1 MDPIYEILAK
11 ELVYGFDRPEFQAQ
25 VQQFLTQQGYRID
38 REFVNSATGLQA
50 LGLVSTTGN
59 KPPVLIFRGLD
70 DPLDDR
76 SAVDP
81 NGIGVSQFAANR
93 EDIRA
98 WLASVGSAT
107 VKPDVV
113 GHSFGGALTQITAA
127 EFPSLIGRVV
137 TFNSPG
143 TTRSIADQF
152 IRNGGNPQAVTHYVV
167 RGDLVSLAG
176 EAFINGR
183 VILQS
188 YTDPAINPVYA
199 LDKHRVI
206 GRLLTSPPQ
215 NQDFTQTEISVQT
228 LNSPTFSYSNDS
240 DYAEFL
246 TAYGAVNPVQA
257 ALLTTRAGVETIRTA
272 PGSSFVGA
280 ITEARAAVSLD
291 RDNFLVGDAANNTAA
306 AGAGN
311 DTVFG
316 LGGNDTLDGGTG
328 QDQVFGNGG
337 NDILI
342 GGEGNDALV
351 GGLGNDRLT
360 GVDPNSSSP
369 GQGEVDVLTGGRGG
383 DRFVLGDRQTAFY
396 NDQQA
401 TTLGWTDYGLITDFG
416 RRDLIQLHGTADD
429 YVLRRA
435 PRSLSLGTAIYLKGD
450 EANELIGIVAGT
462 TRLDLNSDTFRF
474 AAGGSSCGCNT

>member
-1 MDPIYEILAK
+1 MDAIYEIFAK
-11 ELVYGFDRPEFQAQ
+11 ELVYGFDKPEFRAQ
-25 VQQFLTQQGYRID
+25 IEQFLTQQGYRID
-38 REFVNSATGLQA
+38 REFVNSTTGLQA
-50 LGLVSTTGN
+50 FGLVAIRGD
-59 KPPVLIFRGLD
+59 KPPVLVFRGLD
-70 DPLDDR
+70 DLLDDR

-98 WLASVGSAT
+98 WLDSVGGPT

-127 EFPSLIGRVV
+127 EFPNLIGRVV

-143 TTRSIADQF
+143 TTRSIADRF
-152 IRNGGNPQAVTHYVV
+152 IQNGGNPQTVTHYVV

-176 EAFINGR
+176 EAFIDGR

-206 GRLLTSPPQ
+206 GRLLSNPPQ
-215 NQDFTQTEISVQT
+215 GQDFTQTEISVQT

-246 TAYGAVNPVQA
+246 AAYGAVNPA
-257 ALLTTRAGVETIRTA
+257 RTALLTTRAGLETLRTA
-272 PGSSFVGA
+272 PGSSFIGA

-291 RDNFLVGDAANNTAA
+291 RDNLLVGDAANNTAA

-316 LGGNDTLDGGTG
+316 LGGSDTLDGGTG

-337 NDILI
+337 NDVLT
-342 GGEGNDALV
+342 GGEGNDTLV

-360 GVDPNSSSP
+360 GVDSTSSLA
-369 GQGEVDVLTGGRGG
+369 GQGEIDVLTGGRGA
-383 DRFVLGDRQTAFY
+383 DRFVLGNRQTAFY
-396 NDQQA
+396 NDQQD
-401 TTLGWTDYGLITDFG
+401 TTLGWTDYALITDFG
-416 RRDLIQLHGTADD
+416 RKDVIQLHGTARD

-435 PRSLSLGTAIYLKGD
+435 PRSLSVGTAIYLKGSQ
-450 EANELIGIVAGT
+450 ANELIGIVAGS
-462 TRLDLNSDTFRF
+462 TRLDLNSNAFLFLSDT
-474 AAGGSSCGCNT
+474 SCGCNT